1 MTTGDPQFEGVYGP
15 YTITSTD
22 RQEVQR
28 YRISLLVAGLA
39 DDCSVSSLVAV
50 WRQLGLDLAYAIHG
64 RTRLGTEV
72 DPHLSTTTPQRAEVV
87 LVDRLPGLGTPFN
100 ASWSE

>member
-22 RQEVQR
+22 RLEVQR

-39 DDCSVSSLVAV
+39 MTAALVH
-50 WRQLGLDLAYAIHG
+50 WWQFG
-64 RTRLGTEV
+64 
-72 DPHLSTTTPQRAEVV
+72 
-87 LVDRLPGLGTPFN
+87 DRW
-100 ASWSE
+100 AWI

>member
-22 RQEVQR
+22 RLEVQR

-39 DDCSVSSLVAV
+39 MTAALVHWWPVS
-50 WRQLGLDLAYAIHG
+50 Y
-64 RTRLGTEV
+64 T
-72 DPHLSTTTPQRAEVV
+72 HLT
-87 LVDRLPGLGTPFN
+87 LPTK
-100 ASWSE
+100 A

>member
-39 DDCSVSSLVAV
+39 MTAALVH
-50 WRQLGLDLAYAIHG
+50 WWQLGDSWAWIW
-64 RTRLGTEV
+64 
-72 DPHLSTTTPQRAEVV
+72 
-87 LVDRLPGLGTPFN
+87 LVPFMAGLGLALKWIHIYLLPPVSYTHLTLPTKRIV
-100 ASWSE
+100 